1 MISFEFD
8 IADNSGDWFTPFVG
22 DDHDMLWLTVSVSCI
37 RYSKRRKFRSKMCQ
51 NAFGGRAPLGPAGGS
66 SVSAPSGPL
75 AGSDPDAV
83 WDGRSGGSRNERGS
97 VVMVRPDSVTRCD

>member
-1 MISFEFD
+1 MD
-8 IADNSGDWFTPFVG
+8 
-22 DDHDMLWLTVSVSCI
+22 
-37 RYSKRRKFRSKMCQ
+37 Q

-83 WDGRSGGSRNERGS
+83 WDCRSGGSRNEGGSGVGGS
-97 VVMVRPDSVTRCD
+97 VNEKGSFVGDCGANSGDFAAIRRHEQTTKT